1 VRPLTTPARLLIADD
16 HALFRSGLARLL
28 AQDLLVEVV
37 GEAVDGV
44 DAVEKAALVRPDVVL
59 MDLKMPRLDGV
70 EATRRITD
78 ENPDIKVLMLTTFEA
93 GSDVLRALRA
103 GASGYILK
111 DARPD
116 LIVLSIVA
124 VRSGAR
130 VLASTATRHVLDMID
145 VESCGS
151 AGNLTPRESEVLK
164 LMSAGFANSRIASEL
179 NISGKTVRNHVS
191 HLYAKLQ
198 VYDRSQAILY
208 ALRKGLAEL

>member
-1 VRPLTTPARLLIADD
+1 MAGAVRPLTTPARLLIADD

-44 DAVEKAALVRPDVVL
+44 DAVEKAAL
-59 MDLKMPRLDGV
+59 
-70 EATRRITD
+70 ITD

-93 GSDVLRALRA
+93 WSDVLRALRA